1 MSSTAFSYADCPRFV
16 HFYIVVTRGT
26 FITQWLFKQKEHQCP
41 NCHSKFVP
49 AAPQTQQPTAKGGEG
64 YSLLRGEEYLDGD
77 ACEYTDLR
85 TSEDQLHVA
94 GGIEEVETGKG
105 KGAMEI

>member
-49 AAPQTQQPTAKGGEG
+49 AAPQTQQTTAKGGEG

-94 GGIEEVETGKG
+94 GGSEEVETGKG